1 MHDSCIS
8 KCTYSHAA
16 KSLKV
21 KGISSIS
28 PANITVLLGTIT
40 FLCRQTF
47 GEKRETRE
55 KCQLPRSTINT
66 TYSNK
71 QIKIQVFTPSQ
82 PVE

>member
-16 KSLKV
+16 TSLKV
-21 KGISSIS
+21 KGKASIS

-47 GEKRETRE
+47 GEKRERLE
-55 KCQLPRSTINT
+55 KNASFLEVILIELIQTNRLKYKFLP
-66 TYSNK
+66 
-71 QIKIQVFTPSQ
+71 PASQ
-82 PVE
+82 